1 MVMRQLQRK
10 KVGVGAGTIK
20 NALVPAYFIH
30 KKPIRFY
37 MQLPVRF
44 PLSFEGMVTTML
56 GQLFL
61 VKQKHDYCFQL
72 LHIVAAMFHLSQI
85 TAKLSGKSGITHL
98 YPQLSEKVFRILGV
112 KYFLSPFRL
121 LYGFT
126 GQGIGTFSTERQAL
140 LMGHPGQCHAAEV
153 GYRQPHFRK
162 HGCRFILDD
171 RVNSGTN
178 IVIGRHRSSP
188 CFQYCSSHEHKVNL
202 ISNTGI
208 EGSHG
213 LI

>member
-1 MVMRQLQRK
+1 MDDLYTRMVGAQQLGGDHDDNYNEK
-10 KVGVGAGTIK
+10 KVGVGAGTNK
-20 NALVPAYFIH
+20 KRTRSRLTFIH

-37 MQLPVRF
+37 MQLSVRF

-126 GQGIGTFSTERQAL
+126 GQGIGNIVAEGQAL
-140 LMGHPGQCHAAEV
+140 FMGHPGQCHAAEV
-153 GYRQPHFRK
+153 GHRQPHFRK
-162 HGCRFILDD
+162 HDCRFILDD
-171 RVNSGTN
+171 RVNSART
-178 IVIGRHRSSP
+178 
-188 CFQYCSSHEHKVNL
+188 
-202 ISNTGI
+202 
-208 EGSHG
+208 
-213 LI
+213 